1 MTDEPEFVFELRT
14 CGWAERAWP
23 PDGESRPAI
32 VGRQLGTRDR
42 RWDTVIVEVDPESLA
57 ERANF
62 GQRRLDS
69 DLLHVVRHAP
79 AEWAWYRDG
88 LPEPEY
94 PWRYVREA
102 VHRAADRG
110 IIETRRDGNRI
121 EIRRKWAY
129 PDWVERI
136 VAVENKPDLDAS
148 AARALADQLE
158 RDVALG
164 LADEVWLAT
173 TATGDRVEPALL
185 EDVPPE
191 AGILVLDHDAGAGG
205 PAVGGDEPAASSDG
219 AAAGVADAEA
229 DAADVLW
236 HPRSLAV
243 EDPGTRILER
253 PSGGRRDRSAA
264 RFEYVPSEEKRDKR
278 LEIAERAYE
287 RGWRSYVDT
296 MRPDCRHFR
305 LRRDGRTLL
314 PWCDAHGRCQTGA
327 ECSGSC
333 SAFEPEP
340 PTWRSGDWPIE
351 GGPGKGVRRLLER
364 RRSRRRPG

>member
-1 MTDEPEFVFELRT
+1 MTDQPEFVFELRT
-14 CGWAERAWP
+14 CGWAERVWP
-23 PDGESRPAI
+23 PDGEPRPAI
-32 VGRQLGTRDR
+32 VSRQLGTRDR
-42 RWDTVIVEVDPESLA
+42 RWDTVVVEVDPEAFA
-57 ERANF
+57 ERSKF
-62 GQRRLDS
+62 GTRRLHS

-79 AEWAWYRDG
+79 AEWAWYRDA
-88 LPEPEY
+88 LPNPDY

-110 IIETRRDGNRI
+110 ILERRRDGNRI

-129 PDWVERI
+129 PGWVRRI

-148 AARALADQLE
+148 AARVLADQLE

-173 TATGDRVEPALL
+173 AATGERVEPALL
-185 EDVPPE
+185 EDLPPE
-191 AGILVLDHDAGAGG
+191 AGIVVLDHDA
-205 PAVGGDEPAASSDG
+205 DE
-219 AAAGVADAEA
+219 
-229 DAADVLW
+229 ADVLW
-236 HPRSLAV
+236 HPRSLALD
-243 EDPGTRILER
+243 DPGTRIRER
-253 PSGGRRDRSAA
+253 PSGGSRDRSAA
-264 RFEYVPSEEKRDKR
+264 RFEYVEREWKREKR

-287 RGWRSYVDT
+287 RGWRSFADT

-314 PWCDAHGRCQTGA
+314 PWCGAHGRCQTST

-340 PTWRSGDWPIE
+340 PAWRSGDWPIE
-351 GGPGKGVRRLLER
+351 GGPGKGVRLLLER